1 MTNLQKKLNDIQIV
15 RALPREMWQRS
26 LQIAGIPDD
35 VIAICL
41 RQKRMTAAQQWLTA
55 SERGDLN
62 VHTVHQNRDQ
72 NSTPAPA
79 RPAAPVMRKFGVEIE
94 CIGAPRSRIIT
105 EATRRHL
112 LVESQS
118 YNHRD
123 VNFTKIVSDAS
134 VRGSDANEVVTPP
147 LTEWDELK
155 AICESIR
162 AAGGRVN
169 KSCGLHVHL
178 DFEERDAAIAQRI
191 GHNYYMLEPLIRASL
206 APSRSNNSYCRVRNI
221 PARPDTELSFRDMN
235 VYGRYCAV
243 NFLAIERHGTIE
255 FRQHQGSLC
264 FAKIQKWIMFLQSLF
279 EFSKENEITGV
290 QVTERTDPRVAGLRV
305 DLLRVRN

>member
-26 LQIAGIPDD
+26 LQIAGLPDEI
-35 VIAICL
+35 IAICL

-62 VHTVHQNRDQ
+62 VRPTQSSR
-72 NSTPAPA
+72 PASARPA
-79 RPAAPVMRKFGVEIE
+79 RPAAPAMRKFGVEIE
-94 CIGAPRSRIIT
+94 CVGAPRSRIIE
-105 EATRRHL
+105 EAARRHL

-123 VNFTKIVSDAS
+123 VNFTKIVNDGSI
-134 VRGSDANEVVTPP
+134 RGRDANEVVTPP
-147 LTEWDELK
+147 LNGWDELS

-178 DFEERDAAIAQRI
+178 DFSEMDAAHAQRI
-191 GHNYYMLEPLIRASL
+191 GHNYYMLSPIISSSL
-206 APSRSNNSYCRVRNI
+206 APSRSCNSYCKVRDI
-221 PARPDTELSFRDMN
+221 PARRDTELSLRDMN
-235 VYGRYCAV
+235 GCGRYCAV

-255 FRQHQGSLC
+255 FRQHQGTLC
-264 FAKIQKWIMFLQSLF
+264 FVKIQKWIMFLQSLF
-279 EFSKENEITGV
+279 EFSRDNEITGDK
-290 QVTERTDPRVAGLRV
+290 VTDRADPRVAGLRV
-305 DLLRVRN
+305 DLLRARN

>member
-26 LQIAGIPDD
+26 LQIAGLPDEI
-35 VIAICL
+35 IAICL

-62 VHTVHQNRDQ
+62 VR
-72 NSTPAPA
+72 PASQSSRPASARPA
-79 RPAAPVMRKFGVEIE
+79 RPAAPAMRKFGVEIE
-94 CIGAPRSRIIT
+94 CVGASRSRIIE
-105 EATRRHL
+105 EAARRHL

-123 VNFTKIVSDAS
+123 VNFTKIVNDGSI
-134 VRGSDANEVVTPP
+134 RGRDANEVVTPP
-147 LTEWDELK
+147 LNGWDELS

-178 DFEERDAAIAQRI
+178 DFSEMDAAHAQRI
-191 GHNYYMLEPLIRASL
+191 GHNYYMLSPIISNSL
-206 APSRSNNSYCRVRNI
+206 APSRTNNRFCWVRDVPSRQSDNMMLNDLLSY
-221 PARPDTELSFRDMN
+221 S
-235 VYGRYCAV
+235 RYSAV
-243 NFLAIERHGTIE
+243 NYAAINRHGTIE
-255 FRQHQGSLC
+255 FRQHQGTLC

-279 EFSKENEITGV
+279 EFSRDNEITGDK
-290 QVTERTDPRVAGLRV
+290 VTDRADPRVAGLRV
-305 DLLRVRN
+305 DLLRARN